1 MARGSRRIVLI
12 ALAIL
17 VALAAIYQFAFNEPP
32 AGQRPLVSLQQSGV
46 QEFKTAF
53 NDAAG
58 DTRVILLM
66 SPT

>member
-12 ALAIL
+12 ALTIL
-17 VALAAIYQFAFNEPP
+17 VALTAIYQFAFNAPP
-32 AGQRPLVSLQQSGV
+32 AGQRPLVSLHEPV
-46 QEFKTAF
+46 LPEFRTAF
-53 NDAAG
+53 NDAAR